1 MIPNTIYTVDVAKI
15 ALNKWIEDHRLVPGS
30 KLPSERALCEELN
43 VKRMTLRQALLSLES
58 DSIIFRKD
66 RRGWFMTPAR
76 FAYNPKSSSSF
87 RIAAEEQGRIPS
99 WGYLSKE
106 SLAEYDDGFADI
118 LFGGEKHPVYKITGW
133 GALDEH
139 RVFYHETYIHPDYAP
154 NFIDHI
160 GNDSLQTLWQTRFA
174 QTVSTKHLT
183 FSPVRIGADICR
195 HLGCAP
201 GSPAILV
208 EKHRANADGVV
219 VHIDIEYW
227 RFESVDFVI
236 HL

>member
-1 MIPNTIYTVDVAKI
+1 MSNTIYTVEVAKV
-15 ALNKWIEDHRLVPGS
+15 ALDKWIADHRLAAGS
-30 KLPSERALCEELN
+30 KLPSERALCEALN

-58 DSIIFRKD
+58 DSVIFRKD

-76 FAYNPKSSSSF
+76 FVYNPKSSSSF
-87 RIAAEEQGRIPS
+87 RIAAEEQGRVPS

-106 SLAEYDDGFADI
+106 SLAEYDDRFADI

-154 NFIDHI
+154 GFIDHI
-160 GNDSLQTLWQTRFA
+160 GNDSLQTLWRTRFS
-174 QTVSTKHLT
+174 QEVSTQRLT

-208 EKHRANADGVV
+208 EKHRANGDGVV

>member
-15 ALNKWIEDHRLVPGS
+15 ALNKWIENHRLVPGS

-76 FAYNPKSSSSF
+76 FIYNPKSSSSF
-87 RIAAEEQGRIPS
+87 LVSAEEQGRVPN
-99 WGYLSKE
+99 WGYLIKE
-106 SLAEYDDGFADI
+106 SLSDYDKRFASI
-118 LFGGEKHPVYKITGW
+118 FFGGKINPIYRITGW
-133 GALDEH
+133 GALDDH
-139 RVFYHETYIHPDYAP
+139 KVFYHETYIHPDYAP

>member
-1 MIPNTIYTVDVAKI
+1 MMSDTIYTVDVAKI
-15 ALNKWIEDHRLVPGS
+15 ALNKWIVDHRLEPGS
-30 KLPSERALCEELN
+30 KLPSERALCDALN

-76 FAYNPKSSSSF
+76 FIYNPKSSSSF
-87 RIAAEEQGRIPS
+87 LVSAEEQGRLPS

-106 SLAEYDDGFADI
+106 SLYDYDERFARI
-118 LFGGEKHPVYKITGW
+118 FFGGKNNPIYKITGW
-133 GALDEH
+133 GALDDH
-139 RVFYHETYIHPDYAP
+139 KVFYHETYINPDYAP

-183 FSPVRIGADICR
+183 FSPVRVGTDICR

-208 EKHRANADGVV
+208 EKHRANADGIV